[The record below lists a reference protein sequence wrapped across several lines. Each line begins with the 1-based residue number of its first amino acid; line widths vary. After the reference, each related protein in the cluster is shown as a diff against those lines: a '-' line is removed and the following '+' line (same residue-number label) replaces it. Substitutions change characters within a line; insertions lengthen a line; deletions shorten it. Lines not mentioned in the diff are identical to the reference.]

1 MSPSLAVFLV
11 GEVALLLVAQAVG
24 GAPWTLVALVAV
36 VTLSLSGPA
45 VESLACAASAL
56 IWLGVFHVTG
66 DREFFFPYSMHLAAA
81 AICRG
86 GDRGATAAI
95 VAGTAVA
102 AAFLGV
108 RVCQQ
113 ASAQVLAVECAVV
126 AAIVGGAV
134 LLRGRLPRTRANE
147 AAIIAAA
154 AVAAYAGL
162 AL

>member
-66 DREFFFPYSMHLAAA
+66 DREFFFPYSMHLA
-81 AICRG
+81 
-86 GDRGATAAI
+86 TAAI

-108 RVCQQ
+108 RVWQQ
-113 ASAQVLAVECAVV
+113 ASAQVLAVECAVA

-134 LLRGRLPRTRANE
+134 LLRGRLPRTRANQ